1 LQIFLADG
9 SKRDFSPGAT
19 LSDVAQSISPNVSK
33 SAVAGKQNGKLVDL
47 STALNPEDKIEII
60 LGSSPEG
67 LEVLR
72 HSTAHLLAM
81 AVQKLYPHVQ
91 ITIGPV
97 VGEMFYYDIFSP
109 EHKISSHNFEKIEAY
124 MMSLV
129 QENLPFSRQVV
140 SREEALLI
148 FADIKE
154 IFKLEIIESIPESE
168 DISIYHIG
176 DQWFDVCRGPH
187 VPSTSH
193 LKAFKLLSVAGAFW
207 RGDKNNPQLTR
218 IYGTAWS
225 SEKEL
230 KNYLF
235 QKEEALKRDHTVVGK
250 KLELFT
256 FYPDT
261 ALGMPFFLPKGALF
275 YRLLHDY
282 ILQKMIQH
290 GFQEVMTPQ
299 LMNVDLWKS
308 SGHYDCYH
316 ENMYFSEVD
325 ETQYAL
331 KPMNCPGHVKVFNA
345 SPKSYRDLPVRYA
358 ELAFLHRY
366 ELHGAVHGLTRVR
379 RFATD
384 DGHIFCTHDQ
394 YPQEIESALMF
405 LKEVY
410 SELGFQDFSCGLST
424 RPPKFIGDLETWNIA
439 ESSLES
445 SLKRLDLPY
454 TINVGDG
461 AFYGPKIDFTLKDS
475 LGRFHQCGTIQLD
488 FYMPQRLGAT
498 YISPE
503 NHPTHPVMIHRAILG
518 SLERFM
524 GLYIEHCDGHFP
536 FWLCPVQL
544 DIITIND
551 DLIPYAEEVSLF
563 FQKENIRIEKS
574 FGSHTLNSKIR
585 HAQVLKTPWMLIL
598 GKKEQESQ
606 TVTLRHWKGDQHP
619 GLSWEAAL
627 ARLQNS

>member
-9 SKRDFSPGAT
+9 SKRDFPPGAT

-47 STALNPEDKIEII
+47 STVLNADDRIEIV
-60 LGSSPEG
+60 LASSPDG
-67 LEVLR
+67 LEVIR

-81 AVQKLYPHVQ
+81 AVQRLYPKVQ

-97 VGEMFYYDIFSP
+97 VGDVFYYDIFSP
-109 EHKISSHNFEKIEAY
+109 EHKISSHDFEAIEAC
-124 MMSLV
+124 MTSIAA
-129 QENLPFSRQVV
+129 ENLPFSRQVV
-140 SREEALLI
+140 SREKALQT
-148 FADIKE
+148 FAEIKE
-154 IFKLEIIESIPESE
+154 DFKQEIIQSIPGSE
-168 DISIYHIG
+168 EISIYHIG
-176 DQWFDVCRGPH
+176 SQWFDVCRGPH

-193 LKAFKLLSVAGAFW
+193 LKAFKLMSVAGAFW

-218 IYGTAWS
+218 IYGTSWS
-225 SEKEL
+225 TEKEL

-256 FYPDT
+256 FYPET
-261 ALGMPFFLPKGALF
+261 ALGMPFFLPKGALL

-282 ILQKMIQH
+282 ILQKMIKH
-290 GFQEVMTPQ
+290 GFKEVMTPQ

-325 ETQYAL
+325 DNQYAL
-331 KPMNCPGHVKVFNA
+331 KPMNCPGHVKIFNA
-345 SPKSYRDLPVRYA
+345 QPKSYRDLPLRLA
-358 ELAFLHRY
+358 EIAPLHRY

-384 DGHIFCTHDQ
+384 DGHIFCTLDQ
-394 YPQEIESALMF
+394 IPEEIELALKFLQEI
-405 LKEVY
+405 Y
-410 SELGFQDFSCGLST
+410 TELGFEDFSCALST
-424 RPPKFIGDLETWNIA
+424 RPSKFIGDLETWNLA
-439 ESSLES
+439 ESTLES
-445 SLKRLDLPY
+445 ALKTLNLPY
-454 TINVGDG
+454 TINAEDG

-488 FYMPQRLGAT
+488 FYMPQRLDAT

-551 DLIPYAEEVSLF
+551 DIIEYAQSISEF
-563 FQKENIRIEKS
+563 FQEKGIRIEKS
-574 FGSHTLNSKIR
+574 FGSHTLNAKIR
-585 HAQVLKTPWMLIL
+585 NAQMLKVPWMLIL
-598 GKKEQESQ
+598 GKKEKELQ
-606 TVTLRHWKGDQHP
+606 TVTLRHWTGTQHP
-619 GLSWEAAL
+619 GLTWDECLSKL
-627 ARLQNS
+627 TNP